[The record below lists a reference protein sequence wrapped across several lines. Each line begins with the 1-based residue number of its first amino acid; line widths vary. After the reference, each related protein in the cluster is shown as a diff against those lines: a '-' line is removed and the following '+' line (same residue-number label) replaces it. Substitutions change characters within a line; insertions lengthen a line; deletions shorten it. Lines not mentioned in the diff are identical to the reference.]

1 MKITNDESAFVISV
15 SVVTLVSERRPSAV
29 DTYGS

>member
-1 MKITNDESAFVISV
+1 MKITNESAFVISV